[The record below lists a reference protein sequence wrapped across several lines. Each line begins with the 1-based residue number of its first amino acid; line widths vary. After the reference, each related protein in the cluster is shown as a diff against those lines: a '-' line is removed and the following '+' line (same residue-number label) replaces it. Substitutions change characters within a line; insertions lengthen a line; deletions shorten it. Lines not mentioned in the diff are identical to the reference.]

1 MKDFKTK
8 KKKKA
13 KGKKKRATAEKEKVK
28 KDYDSNINGDNDNK
42 IINDDLFEKK
52 KKIKEPKETNK
63 NVTTKLKID
72 DNENNDG
79 VVKKKS
85 VIAGTDNR
93 INDNNNNSINT
104 NTNTNTNTNNC
115 SFDAS
120 SNNNNNNNGSNSR
133 YNSKE
138 KNKDDKR
145 GSNNQHRPS
154 QQLSPTIN
162 SGMVV
167 DHPFE
172 VDDSDHC
179 ETPLKAYQDL
189 EVVLDRL
196 LLLVEDEDDI
206 VINDDDNDKKE
217 KKKRKQRSE
226 LRIYDPYYCDGGVNH
241 KLSSMG
247 FTNVINNN
255 RDFYK
260 DIETNSIPEY
270 DVLVTNP
277 PYSGIHIEK
286 LLQYIVSMTSSSTS
300 ENNYNKNR
308 NKPCFLLLP
317 HFVYTKDYYERTIS
331 RYCCNN
337 NNNNGRNNSF
347 FYFLIPEIRYA
358 YVPPDWVNRRCG
370 SKALAKGKETTA
382 PFPSFWYC
390 HTPSSTLTSTTTTT
404 VISSTNN
411 NNKCNDNMVTPHWWL
426 EETFGISGQIR
437 SKHSKSK
444 IRYAKITKD
453 IPRDFKG
460 EFDKN
465 KKRPNPKARKR
476 LAAQKRAA
484 TAVAVGNNNNIKKQR
499 RTHM

>member
-1 MKDFKTK
+1 MKDHQKAKEK
-8 KKKKA
+8 KKKD
-13 KGKKKRATAEKEKVK
+13 KGKRKRANAEKEKVQ
-28 KDYDSNINGDNDNK
+28 KDYDGNSYGNKDNK
-42 IINDDLFEKK
+42 IINDDFFEKK
-52 KKIKEPKETNK
+52 KKIKEPKKTNT
-63 NVTTKLKID
+63 NVTTKMKID
-72 DNENNDG
+72 DNDDG
-79 VVKKKS
+79 VVKKRS
-85 VIAGTDNR
+85 VVVDTDDR
-93 INDNNNNSINT
+93 INDNNNNLDINT
-104 NTNTNTNTNNC
+104 NTISNNR

-120 SNNNNNNNGSNSR
+120 TNFTNNDSNYH
-133 YNSKE
+133 YNPKGKKKDKKKRSK
-138 KNKDDKR
+138 NLHR
-145 GSNNQHRPS
+145 SSQH
-154 QQLSPTIN
+154 LSPKIN

-189 EVVLDRL
+189 EVVLDHL
-196 LLLVEDEDDI
+196 LLLVEDEVNAD
-206 VINDDDNDKKE
+206 VNAVVNDDDDKKE
-217 KKKRKQRSE
+217 KKKRRQRSE

-270 DVLVTNP
+270 DVLITNP
-277 PYSGIHIEK
+277 PYSGKHIEK
-286 LLQYIVSMTSSSTS
+286 LLQYIVSMTSSSASSSTS
-300 ENNYNKNR
+300 GNNDNKNR
-308 NKPCFLLLP
+308 DRNKNKPCFLLLP

-331 RYCCNN
+331 R
-337 NNNNGRNNSF
+337 NGRNNSS
-347 FYFLIPEIRYA
+347 FYFLIPEIRYQ
-358 YVPPDWVNRRCG
+358 YVPPDWVNRRWG

-404 VISSTNN
+404 ISSSTNN
-411 NNKCNDNMVTPHWWL
+411 DNNNIVTPHWWL
-426 EETFGISGQIR
+426 EKTFGTSGQIR

-484 TAVAVGNNNNIKKQR
+484 GTTVTVANNNKIKKQWR
-499 RTHM
+499 SI